1 MEGDFLVLIDG
12 ITFDVWDLTFLLFAF
27 FFLYAIIYPQSQL
40 RKIRMQRM
48 AKMKAMEKH
57 HGYKVLTM
65 IHRREMISLFGL
77 PAYQSIDEEDAEQVL
92 RWIRKYRDY
101 PLELILHTPGGQLH
115 ASIQIARAL
124 KNHPKKTR
132 VLIPHYSMSGGT
144 IIALA
149 ADEIVMDKDAVI
161 GPIDPQV
168 GDPIR
173 GVFPAPSWIHA
184 AETKK
189 EDADDSTLVMSD
201 ISRKALRLTRN
212 VAKELLEGKI
222 QPDGKEDRLEEVV
235 EKLVSGEMIHSTP
248 LSAREAKELGLSV
261 NTDFP
266 EDVHDFMRLFRP
278 VKKTVEYVG

>member
-1 MEGDFLVLIDG
+1 
-12 ITFDVWDLTFLLFAF
+12 
-27 FFLYAIIYPQSQL
+27 
-40 RKIRMQRM
+40 MQRM

>member
-1 MEGDFLVLIDG
+1 
-12 ITFDVWDLTFLLFAF
+12 
-27 FFLYAIIYPQSQL
+27 
-40 RKIRMQRM
+40 
-48 AKMKAMEKH
+48 
-57 HGYKVLTM
+57 
-65 IHRREMISLFGL
+65 
-77 PAYQSIDEEDAEQVL
+77 
-92 RWIRKYRDY
+92 
-101 PLELILHTPGGQLH
+101 
-115 ASIQIARAL
+115 
-124 KNHPKKTR
+124 
-132 VLIPHYSMSGGT
+132 
-144 IIALA
+144 
-149 ADEIVMDKDAVI
+149 MDKDAVI